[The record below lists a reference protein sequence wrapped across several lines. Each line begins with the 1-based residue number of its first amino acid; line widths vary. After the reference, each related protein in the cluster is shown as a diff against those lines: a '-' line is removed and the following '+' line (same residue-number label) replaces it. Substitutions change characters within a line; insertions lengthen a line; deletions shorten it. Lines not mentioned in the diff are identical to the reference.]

1 MKKLRIYIFISVLG
15 IGALQAQI
23 KNQETI
29 TASIK
34 GNCGMCKK
42 TIEKAGNEKDVSAVN
57 WDADSQT
64 ASISFDKTKTSKE
77 AILKKIAQVGYDN
90 ESFRAPDDVYAKL
103 HECCL
108 YERDHETAVA
118 KEDHAGHTAHSD
130 HAGHT
135 AKNDHAAHAGH
146 EMNNSKES
154 SLNTVYGHY
163 LGLKD
168 ALVASNANTAASHAK
183 ELSKAIQQVDMAK
196 LGKSEHD
203 AWMKVY
209 KSLDKDASTIAAEKS
224 IDKQRATFINLSNN
238 LYSLAKVA
246 KAEKPL
252 YWQFCPMA
260 NNNKGASW
268 LSSEQ
273 EIKNPYFGSKMLTC
287 GSVKEKI

>member
-1 MKKLRIYIFISVLG
+1 MKKLTIYIFISVLG

-42 TIEKAGNEKDVSAVN
+42 TIEKAGNEKNISAVN

-108 YERDHETAVA
+108 YDRDHETAVA
-118 KEDHAGHTAHSD
+118 KEDHAGHI
-130 HAGHT
+130 
-135 AKNDHAAHAGH
+135 AKNDHAAHSSH
-146 EMNNSKES
+146 QMNNSKET
-154 SLNTVYGHY
+154 SLNSVYGHY

-183 ELSKAIQQVDMAK
+183 ELSKAIQQVDMGK
-196 LGKSEHD
+196 LEKSEHD

-209 KSLDKDASTIAAEKS
+209 KSLEKDASAIAAEKS
-224 IDKQRATFINLSNN
+224 IDKQRINFINLSNN

-246 KAEKPL
+246 KADKPL

-260 NNNKGASW
+260 NNNKGAFW